1 MEDVQAGLG
10 LAGTLLGDSVVP
22 ASGGSAPEQQA
33 VAPAGGGKVAACYCG
48 EFHTSRPRITPT
60 LEHTRLVEVWVSPDL
75 RCHLSQWLQGDN
87 RPALDAG
94 DGRKTFW
101 IKVADIFNNP
111 ENDFQP
117 FEDEHTTGHFEKKL
131 DAKLKHYRD
140 GEYLKG
146 QWQNLIRSVT

>member
-1 MEDVQAGLG
+1 MEGVETGLG
-10 LAGTLLGDSVVP
+10 VAGTMPVDSVVP
-22 ASGGSAPEQQA
+22 DFGGSVPVQQA
-33 VAPAGGGKVAACYCG
+33 VALAGGAKGACICG
-48 EFHTSRPRITPT
+48 EVHTNRPRTTPT
-60 LEHTRLVEVWVSPDL
+60 SEHTRLVEVWISPDL
-75 RCHLSQWLQGDN
+75 RCHLSRWLQGDN

-117 FEDEHTTGHFEKKL
+117 FEDEHTIGHFEKKL

-146 QWQNLIRSVT
+146 Q